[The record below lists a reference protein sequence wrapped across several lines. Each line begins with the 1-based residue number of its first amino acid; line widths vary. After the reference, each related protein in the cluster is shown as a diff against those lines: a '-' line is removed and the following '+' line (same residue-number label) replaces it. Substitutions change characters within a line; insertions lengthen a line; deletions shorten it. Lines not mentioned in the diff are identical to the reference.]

1 MLTDTLP
8 PHPAKYSDV
17 LMPVLGTALI
27 GCHKVLDPMAG
38 TGKIHSLNGMVV
50 PVNANKWRYHNVPT
64 LVTLDLETYGIEIQP
79 KWAAYHP
86 RTRVGDALH
95 LPYDD
100 NAFDAICV
108 SPAFGNRMSDNFVDH
123 TKRHTYRAY
132 YGEELE
138 PNNAGLL
145 PWGPKYKSFHVEAWA
160 EAVRVL
166 RPGGRFVL
174 NIKNHIRRGA
184 EQDVTG
190 WHIEQLLALGLIEM
204 NHHKVETPGQRHG
217 QNGAARIEY
226 ESVVVF
232 LNPVDQIVEFTD
244 EQITKRL

>member
-1 MLTDTLP
+1 
-8 PHPAKYSDV
+8 
-17 LMPVLGTALI
+17 MPVLGTALI

-38 TGKIHSLNGMVV
+38 TGKIHSLDGMVV

-95 LPYDD
+95 LPYDA

-108 SPAFGNRMSDNFVDH
+108 SPAYGNRMADH
-123 TKRHTYRAY
+123 HDAKDGSKRHTYRHY
-132 YGEELE
+132 YGEDLE
-138 PNNAGLL
+138 ENNSGLL
-145 PWGPKYKSFHVEAWA
+145 RWGPAYRGFHISAWT
-160 EAVRVL
+160 ESVRVL

-174 NIKNHIRRGA
+174 NIKDHIRAGKVQA
-184 EQDVTG
+184 VTD
-190 WHIEQLLALGLIEM
+190 WHIEALEKLGLTLIR
-204 NHHKVETPGQRHG
+204 HHQIETPGQRHG